1 MKRTSFLS
9 AMLLGLAM
17 GAGAVYA
24 HDDATL
30 NTVKAPSGGQLRMAG
45 IYHYELVVAKDSKDA
60 KDNPVVVYVTDHVG
74 QKIPTTGATGSAT
87 LLAGK
92 DKATAALVPDG
103 DNRMKGTAKY
113 ASMPGMKA
121 VVSIALPGKAAEQA
135 RFTPL
140 VVAPD
145 EHMDHKR

>member
-60 KDNPVVVYVTDHVG
+60 KDNPVVVYVTDHVENPHHGCHRLRHSFSWKRQSDRSAGTRWRQPNERNG
-74 QKIPTTGATGSAT
+74 QVRVDARYEGGSFHRATRQGGRTGA
-87 LLAGK
+87 L
-92 DKATAALVPDG
+92 
-103 DNRMKGTAKY
+103 Y
-113 ASMPGMKA
+113 AVGCRA
-121 VVSIALPGKAAEQA
+121 
-135 RFTPL
+135 
-140 VVAPD
+140 
-145 EHMDHKR
+145 